1 MDIINNVKINT
12 NDEEK
17 ESSGDEMEEENYV
30 DNNDEENDYNDDDD
44 ELDVSELEV
53 NGKMYYK
60 AENNY
65 LYNIDGELQGYWNGK
80 KIEIINKA

>member
-1 MDIINNVKINT
+1 MNNKEEYIKTMNYTT

-17 ESSGDEMEEENYV
+17 ESSDDEMEEENYV
-30 DNNDEENDYNDDDD
+30 DNDDEENDDD

-80 KIEIINKA
+80 KIEIINK